1 MKIELVMDVAMCVL
15 AHLAFLCAGVGL
27 AMFNADSLT
36 GTTPA
41 AWLIFA
47 WMLVG
52 VVAALF
58 LIEQHRTKHVI
69 KSASSATLDAT

>member
-1 MKIELVMDVAMCVL
+1 MEKVMDITMVVL

-27 AMFNADSLT
+27 AMLNSDSLA
-36 GTTPA
+36 GTTPG
-41 AWLIFA
+41 AWIVFA

-58 LIEQHRTKHVI
+58 LIEQRRTKHI
-69 KSASSATLDAT
+69 IESASSESLDAT